1 MSVFLTDQTLT
12 LNTVATVSLG
22 NYPANNVGWVVLLNH
37 SPFALQATVGQFAVN
52 VPAWYFYPVHVAG
65 KLTGGISVTPYL
77 QAIPGSSFTKTL
89 STILYDLYE
98 QPDSLQPTA
107 LGGGPTDMT
116 TATNI
121 SQTGQAGG
129 NNVVFAEPVGD
140 NSVIGA
146 VNINNLGQMT
156 LGDLTN
162 RGALTIEG
170 LSTDP
175 NINLSITGGIRITDA
190 SGNLRIDIEQGFI
203 KIDKSGSTIVDLED
217 TGSSTFANTLIA
229 GGGVNVNTIRDDVTG
244 ASQITLTTAGI
255 SILNPLQAALQL
267 IAGSISRLVTV
278 GQTSIA
284 NAGTSVAHSLGAVP
298 SAVLPILDAGAANTS
313 VITVDYGSFTSSHFT
328 AYTSAAGGTGNVRFL
343 VYGA

>member
-12 LNTVATVSLG
+12 LNTPATISLS
-22 NYPANNVGWVVLLNH
+22 NYPANNVGWVVFLNH
-37 SPFALQATVGQFAVN
+37 SPFALHATVGQFAVN
-52 VPAWYFYPVHVAG
+52 VPAWYFYPIKIDG

-77 QAIPGSSFTKTL
+77 QTIPGSSFTKTL

-98 QPDSLQPTA
+98 KPDSLQPNA
-107 LGGGPTDMT
+107 LGGGPNDLT

-170 LSTDP
+170 LYTDP

-203 KIDKSGSTIVDLED
+203 KIDKAGSTIVDLED

-267 IAGSISRLVTV
+267 LAGSLSRLVTV

-284 NAGTSVAHSLGAVP
+284 QAGTSVAHTLGATP
-298 SAVLPILDAGAANTS
+298 TFVLPVLDAGAASSDVISINFGTMTS
-313 VITVDYGSFTSSHFT
+313 THFT
-328 AYTSAAGGTGNVRFL
+328 AYTSNAAGTGNVRFL